1 MSRTKRFW
9 FETQERLERET
20 GKEVAAE
27 TVDEAVMDWVA
38 GQADYLKDLAKEAG
52 EWPPKEA
59 NR

>member
-9 FETQERLERET
+9 FETMERLERET

-38 GQADYLKDLAKEAG
+38 SQVDYLKDLAKYE
-52 EWPPKEA
+52 PMTRREA